1 MSTFPAPAPRDLSRT
16 LPVGRE
22 PEYRRLREAFDRCAA
37 GAGSVIVLHGSV
49 GSGRSDLLYAFTDTA
64 AERGAHVLV
73 GTGSPLEREF
83 PLGLARQLLQGADL
97 EPEEAAAAETLLAD
111 GAAEGS
117 RPTPSDGPQGRL
129 TQRTLEGLFRLVRRL
144 AERAPVLIAVDDR
157 QDADPQ
163 SLEFLLY
170 LVRRT
175 RSAGVLTVLSSR
187 ETMTPSNPFFEVELA
202 RQPHH
207 QHIRLDL
214 LSTELVAELL
224 RTRLG
229 AASVRLAAEAHA
241 LTGGNPLLV
250 HSLIGDQESAGVP
263 DELVVGEGYRR
274 GLMHC
279 LHRID
284 PLALHYARGVAVLG
298 PSATPELLAEL
309 LLLAPDSLPRALYL
323 LHAAG
328 LFRDGGFRHPT
339 AAGDLLAA
347 MRPVELAA
355 LHQRAGRLLRAAG
368 AADATVHGHARVAE
382 GHLRS
387 SLSAGESVVPRQG
400 AGPGSGPGADP
411 AAGAGAG
418 TYGWPPG
425 LDGSGGSHASG
436 GPGGSGGSGG
446 SRVDGA
452 LGGAGSTGGFGAAVS
467 AVGSMAG
474 SALGSA
480 AGFGGAWAV
489 PEPGPV
495 AGTAAGLRDGFSDGL
510 AGWLT
515 GGSLSEPSEA
525 PTGGPGGPA
534 GWPGGPASTGGF
546 GPEAGHGPAVGVLG
560 SFGTAAVECVPT
572 LPGTVTD
579 ADAALRHELKTVRHH
594 FWHGR
599 TEQGVA
605 ALTRFEAAPGNAAS
619 AEALRYWLAYW
630 YPGLLPNPARPQPA
644 RSGAAADHRGDG
656 MRLLAGLLA
665 GTVTPEAAVVQA
677 ELVLRAGRLGGVRT
691 ESLTAALTVLL
702 YADRADR
709 AAHWCGPLAARAGV
723 RCGANWHALLAALR
737 AETALRQG
745 DLRGADEAGRAAFAH
760 VRPEAWGSR
769 PVCRWPPWPP
779 PGRRRACTRT
789 PPTSWSCPPRR
800 GWPAHPR
807 GCTTGTRWPATGSPS
822 AGPRRRSPTTAPAVT
837 RWPAGAWTTCPRSR
851 PGGSVRPAPTS
862 PSAAVPPRP
871 PWPTSSSP
879 GSVRPG
885 TPGSAAWRCG
895 SGRRR
900 ASGPSGRSCW
910 NGPSPC
916 WRRPA
921 QRPSS
926 RPRSPSSARPTRAT
940 ATPAAPGRPT
950 AGSGAARRWRS
961 CPPRARPRS
970 RPPAGSPRPSGG
982 SPNWP
987 PGACPTG
994 TSPASC
1000 TSPSPPSSSTS
1011 RGSTAS
1017 WAFGAGSTSPSWSA
1031 RARGPPRPRRGT
1043 SRCSRAGGGR
1053 PPSSRAEAR
1062 RGGSPRP
1069 PLPVRSAA
1077 GRGARWPAA
1086 AGPARGEGGEG
1097 GGCAGGR
1104 LRGPAPSSGRRGP
1117 VPTGT
1122 DQYGPVR
1129 TGADRGPTGQGW
1141 SGCERSGNR
1150 WPGARGRGRS
1160 GGRPQG
1166 RGAAD
1171 GPSDQLV

>member
-1 MSTFPAPAPRDLSRT
+1 MPTFPAPRDPSRS

-22 PEYRRLREAFDRCAA
+22 PEYRRLRDAFDRCAA

-97 EPEEAAAAETLLAD
+97 EPEEAAAAESLLAQ
-111 GAAEGS
+111 GAAEGA
-117 RPTPSDGPQGRL
+117 RPVLPDGPQGQL

-214 LSTELVAELL
+214 LSADLVAELL
-224 RTRLG
+224 RARLG
-229 AASVRLAAEAHA
+229 AASARLAVEAHA

-250 HSLIGDQESAGVP
+250 HSLIGDQETAGVP

-298 PSATPELLAEL
+298 ASATPDLLAEL

-387 SLSAGESVVPRQG
+387 SLSAAGSASGEVP
-400 AGPGSGPGADP
+400 GPGAGTGGG
-411 AAGAGAG
+411 AGTGAG

-425 LDGSGGSHASG
+425 LDGTGGAGPVG
-436 GPGGSGGSGG
+436 G
-446 SRVDGA
+446 V
-452 LGGAGSTGGFGAAVS
+452 GGAGSTGGFGATPS
-467 AVGSMAG
+467 AVGSVAA
-474 SALGSA
+474 STLGSA
-480 AGFGGAWAV
+480 AGFGGAWTADDA
-489 PEPGPV
+489 GPV
-495 AGTAAGLRDGFSDGL
+495 GGTEGGLS
-510 AGWLT
+510 GWLS
-515 GGSLSEPSEA
+515 GDLSGSLSGHLRGDLRADLHRDPHGHPSGG
-525 PTGGPGGPA
+525 PTGGPIRGVA
-534 GWPGGPASTGGF
+534 GRADGLHSTGGF
-546 GPEAGHGPAVGVLG
+546 GPEAGHGPVVGVLG

-579 ADAALRHELKTVRHH
+579 AAAARRHELKVVRHH

-605 ALTRFEAAPGNAAS
+605 ALARFEAEPGNAAP
-619 AEALRYWLAYW
+619 AEALRHWLAYW
-630 YPGLLPNPARPQPA
+630 YPGLLPNPARPQPG
-644 RSGAAADHRGDG
+644 RPTTADHRGDG
-656 MRLLAGLLA
+656 MRLLAALLA
-665 GTVTPEAAVVQA
+665 GTVAPETAVVQA
-677 ELVLRAGRLGGVRT
+677 ELILRAGRLGGVRT

-709 AAHWCGPLAARAGV
+709 AAHWCGPLAERAGA

-737 AETALRQG
+737 AEAALRQG
-745 DLRGADEAGRAAFAH
+745 DLRAADEAGRAAFAH
-760 VRPEAWGSR
+760 VRPEAWGVAAGLPLATMAAAR
-769 PVCRWPPWPP
+769 TAAGLHQDAAHFLELPTPEGMARTPAGLHHRFALAGHRLAL
-779 PGRRRACTRT
+779 GRAEEALADYRACGDAMAR
-789 PPTSWSCPPRR
+789 W
-800 GWPAHPR
+800 GLDHLPAI
-807 GCTTGTRWPATGSPS
+807 
-822 AGPRRRSPTTAPAVT
+822 APW
-837 RWPAGAWTTCPRSR
+837 RLGA
-851 PGGSVRPAPTS
+851 A
-862 PSAAVPPRP
+862 
-871 PWPTSSSP
+871 
-879 GSVRPG
+879 
-885 TPGSAAWRCG
+885 
-895 SGRRR
+895 R
-900 ASGPSGRSCW
+900 AYLALGH
-910 NGPSPC
+910 
-916 WRRPA
+916 
-921 QRPSS
+921 
-926 RPRSPSSARPTRAT
+926 
-940 ATPAAPGRPT
+940 RPT
-950 AGSGAARRWRS
+950 AAALADQQL
-961 CPPRARPRS
+961 ARLG
-970 RPPAGSPRPSGG
+970 PAGHPRV
-982 SPNWP
+982 
-987 PGACPTG
+987 
-994 TSPASC
+994 
-1000 TSPSPPSSSTS
+1000 
-1011 RGSTAS
+1011 RGLAL
-1017 WAFGAGSTSPSWSA
+1017 
-1031 RARGPPRPRRGT
+1031 RIR
-1043 SRCSRAGGGR
+1043 
-1053 PPSSRAEAR
+1053 
-1062 RGGSPRP
+1062 
-1069 PLPVRSAA
+1069 
-1077 GRGARWPAA
+1077 AA
-1086 AGPARGEGGEG
+1086 AGERSERTELLERSVALLEEAGAEADLSATLSELSEAHRNDGDPGRARQTDRRLRRNPPLAVVPAERPAADPVGEPAAGGLSEAERRVAELAARGLSNRDIARKLYITVSTVEQHLTRVYRKLGVRRRVDLAKLVGPG
-1097 GGCAGGR
+1097 TGAGG
-1104 LRGPAPSSGRRGP
+1104 PEE
-1117 VPTGT
+1117 
-1122 DQYGPVR
+1122 GPVR
-1129 TGADRGPTGQGW
+1129 AL
-1141 SGCERSGNR
+1141 
-1150 WPGARGRGRS
+1150 GARN
-1160 GGRPQG
+1160 RP
-1166 RGAAD
+1166 AD
-1171 GPSDQLV
+1171 LVAG

>member
-760 VRPEAWGSR
+760 VRPEAWGVAAGLPLATMAAARTAAGLHQDAAHFLELPTPEGMARTPAGLHHRYALAGHRLALGRAEEALADYRACGDAMARWGLDHLPAIAPWRLGAARAHLALGRR
-769 PVCRWPPWPP
+769 PTAAALADQQLARLGPSGHPRIRGLALRIRAAAGERSERTELLERAVALLEEAGAEAELSATLSELSEAHQSDGD
-779 PGRRRACTRT
+779 PGRARQTDRRL
-789 PPTSWSCPPRR
+789 
-800 GWPAHPR
+800 
-807 GCTTGTRWPATGSPS
+807 
-822 AGPRRRSPTTAPAVT
+822 RRSPALAVVPAE
-837 RWPAGAWTTCPRSR
+837 
-851 PGGSVRPAPTS
+851 
-862 PSAAVPPRP
+862 
-871 PWPTSSSP
+871 
-879 GSVRPG
+879 
-885 TPGSAAWRCG
+885 GSAAE
-895 SGRRR
+895 
-900 ASGPSGRSCW
+900 
-910 NGPSPC
+910 
-916 WRRPA
+916 
-921 QRPSS
+921 
-926 RPRSPSSARPTRAT
+926 
-940 ATPAAPGRPT
+940 
-950 AGSGAARRWRS
+950 
-961 CPPRARPRS
+961 
-970 RPPAGSPRPSGG
+970 PPAGGLSEAERRV
-982 SPNWP
+982 
-987 PGACPTG
+987 AEL
-994 TSPASC
+994 A
-1000 TSPSPPSSSTS
+1000 
-1011 RGSTAS
+1011 
-1017 WAFGAGSTSPSWSA
+1017 
-1031 RARGPPRPRRGT
+1031 ARGLSNRDIARKLYITVSTVEQHLTRVYRKLGVRRRVDLAKLVGPGT
-1043 SRCSRAGGGR
+1043 GAAASEEGHVAV
-1053 PPSSRAEAR
+1053 
-1062 RGGSPRP
+1062 
-1069 PLPVRSAA
+1069 LA
-1077 GRGARWPAA
+1077 GRGRPASLV
-1086 AGPARGEGGEG
+1086 AG
-1097 GGCAGGR
+1097 
-1104 LRGPAPSSGRRGP
+1104 
-1117 VPTGT
+1117 
-1122 DQYGPVR
+1122 
-1129 TGADRGPTGQGW
+1129 
-1141 SGCERSGNR
+1141 
-1150 WPGARGRGRS
+1150 
-1160 GGRPQG
+1160 
-1166 RGAAD
+1166 
-1171 GPSDQLV
+1171 